1 MRKMSL
7 DLGDRRIGIATS
19 DPLGLIANP
28 LETYTRTSLDA
39 DIQHIAGLVRQHS
52 VDCIILGLPIN
63 MDGTEGERVEKSRE
77 FGKIL
82 SENIPDVKID
92 YMDERWTT
100 VSAERMLIE
109 ADVSREKR
117 KTVIDKVAATIILQS
132 YLDKT
137 QNKF

>member
-7 DLGDRRIGIATS
+7 DLGDRRIGIAIS
-19 DPLGLIANP
+19 DPLGIIANP
-28 LETYTRTSLDA
+28 LETYTRTSIKA
-39 DIQHIAGLVRQHS
+39 DITHIAELVKSQN

-63 MDGTEGERVEKSRE
+63 MDGTEGERVQKSRD
-77 FGKIL
+77 FGMLL

-100 VSAERMLIE
+100 VSAEKMLID

-132 YLDKT
+132 YLDKI
-137 QNKF
+137 KK

>member
-7 DLGDRRIGIATS
+7 DLGDRRIGVATS
-19 DPLGLIANP
+19 DLLGLIANP
-28 LETYTRTSLDA
+28 LETYTRSSLKA
-39 DIQHIAGLVRQHS
+39 DIEHIAKLVKDYE
-52 VDCIILGLPIN
+52 VDCIVLGLPIN

-77 FGKIL
+77 FGRIL
-82 SENIPDVKID
+82 SANIPNIRID

-137 QNKF
+137 KK

>member
-7 DLGDRRIGIATS
+7 DLGDRRIGIAIS
-19 DPLGLIANP
+19 DPLGIIANP
-28 LETYTRTSLDA
+28 LETYTRTSIKA
-39 DIQHIAGLVRQHS
+39 DIAHIAELVKSQN

-63 MDGTEGERVEKSRE
+63 MDGTEGERVQKSRD
-77 FGKIL
+77 FGMLL

-100 VSAERMLIE
+100 VSAEKMLID

-132 YLDKT
+132 YLDKI
-137 QNKF
+137 KK

>member
-7 DLGDRRIGIATS
+7 DLGDRRIGVATS
-19 DPLGLIANP
+19 DLLGLIANP
-28 LETYTRTSLDA
+28 LETYTRSSLKA
-39 DIQHIAGLVRQHS
+39 DIEHIAKLVKDHE
-52 VDCIILGLPIN
+52 VDCIVLGLPIN

-77 FGKIL
+77 FGRIL
-82 SENIPDVKID
+82 SENIPNVKID

-100 VSAERMLIE
+100 VSAEKMLIE

-137 QNKF
+137 KK

>member
-19 DPLGLIANP
+19 DPLGIIANP
-28 LETYTRTSLDA
+28 LETYTRSSMSR
-39 DIQHIAGLVRQHS
+39 DIQYISHLVQKHE
-52 VDCIILGLPIN
+52 VDTIILGLPIN
-63 MDGTEGERVEKSRE
+63 MDGTEGERVEKSRQ
-77 FGKIL
+77 FGDLLKQNMP
-82 SENIPDVKID
+82 NIKID

-100 VSAERMLIE
+100 VSAERMLID

-132 YLDKT
+132 YLDKV
-137 QNKF
+137 KK

>member
-1 MRKMSL
+1 
-7 DLGDRRIGIATS
+7 
-19 DPLGLIANP
+19 
-28 LETYTRTSLDA
+28 
-39 DIQHIAGLVRQHS
+39 
-52 VDCIILGLPIN
+52 

-77 FGKIL
+77 FGRIL
-82 SENIPDVKID
+82 SENIPNVKID

-137 QNKF
+137 KK

>member
-19 DPLGLIANP
+19 DPLGIIANP
-28 LETYTRTSLDA
+28 LETYTRSSMSR
-39 DIQHIAGLVRQHS
+39 DIQYISNLVQKHE
-52 VDCIILGLPIN
+52 VDTIILGLPIN
-63 MDGTEGERVEKSRE
+63 MDGTEGERVEKSRQ
-77 FGKIL
+77 FGDLLKQNMP
-82 SENIPDVKID
+82 NIKID

-100 VSAERMLIE
+100 VSAERMLID

-132 YLDKT
+132 YLDKV
-137 QNKF
+137 KK

>member
-7 DLGDRRIGIATS
+7 DLGDRRIGVATS
-19 DPLGLIANP
+19 DLLGLIANP
-28 LETYTRTSLDA
+28 LETYTRSSLKD
-39 DIQHIAGLVRQHS
+39 DIEHIAKLVKDYE
-52 VDCIILGLPIN
+52 VDCIVLGLPIN

-77 FGKIL
+77 FGRIL
-82 SENIPDVKID
+82 SANIPNIRID

-137 QNKF
+137 KK